1 MVLDTQEHG
10 EIGNQRVLV
19 SKGGDSDHRHIG
31 TPQGMPKEALI
42 IEMDIPHQDMLS
54 RPVWG

>member
-10 EIGNQRVLV
+10 ETGNQRGSV
-19 SKGGDSDHRHIG
+19 SKGGDSENRHIG

-42 IEMDIPHQDMLS
+42 IEMDIPRQDMLS
-54 RPVWG
+54 RRVWG